1 MIPNLVLDSTPAGL
15 LTLRRGK
22 SADAEQC
29 KTWVER
35 LRNAGVN
42 FYLPEIVDFEVR
54 RELVRLGHSDSIQR
68 LDLVK
73 TASLYIPITT
83 ESMLLAADLWANA
96 RQLGRPTADSK
107 ELDID
112 VILAAQ
118 VQCLDIPKDEVIVAT
133 ATSVT

>member
-1 MIPNLVLDSTPAGL
+1 MIPNVVLDSTPAGL

-22 SADAEQC
+22 SAEAERC
-29 KTWVER
+29 KAWVER

-112 VILAAQ
+112 VILAA
-118 VQCLDIPKDEVIVAT
+118 
-133 ATSVT
+133 